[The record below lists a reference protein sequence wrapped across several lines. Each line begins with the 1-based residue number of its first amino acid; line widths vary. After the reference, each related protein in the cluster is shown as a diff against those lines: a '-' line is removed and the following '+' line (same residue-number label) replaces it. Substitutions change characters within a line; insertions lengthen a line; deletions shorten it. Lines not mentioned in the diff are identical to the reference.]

1 MPRYPG
7 AGVLS
12 VIGKLAVFR
21 VADYSPDWF
30 HFKLLAPHEPKRDG
44 SLWIQF
50 AVNSAAGLANCESL
64 TSSRAFVRDA
74 NGAKE
79 VSYI

>member
-1 MPRYPG
+1 MTAKDAGRSEMQRAGRMPFVPQ
-7 AGVLS
+7 VTKS
-12 VIGKLAVFR
+12 
-21 VADYSPDWF
+21 
-30 HFKLLAPHEPKRDG
+30 
-44 SLWIQF
+44 
-50 AVNSAAGLANCESL
+50 NSNCESL